1 MKLSDLC
8 RPAGAK
14 MFLASSLAD
23 FELLVVGDACTD
35 ETEAVVR
42 ALADGGTARIG
53 PDHEL
58 SLSGAAAALLWIDER
73 QGRVDTVTALRRAVN
88 TPR

>member
-23 FELLVVGDACTD
+23 FELHAEG
-35 ETEAVVR
+35 R
-42 ALADGGTARIG
+42 AA
-53 PDHEL
+53 P
-58 SLSGAAAALLWIDER
+58 
-73 QGRVDTVTALRRAVN
+73 
-88 TPR
+88 